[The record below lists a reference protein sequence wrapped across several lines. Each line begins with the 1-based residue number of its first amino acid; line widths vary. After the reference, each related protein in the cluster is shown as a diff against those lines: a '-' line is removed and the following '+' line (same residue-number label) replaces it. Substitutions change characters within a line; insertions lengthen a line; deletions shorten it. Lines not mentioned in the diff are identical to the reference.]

1 MVCVNVLFYCFGS
14 SLSPEHIFLEERLRD
29 NQSPCYAASSESLF
43 LFTSK
48 AESVV
53 SFRTWDELK
62 PALNLCCSLDQVHDS
77 AWKPRIPYFPSL
89 EPGWKA
95 QLRLIMPEL
104 TLENTDLGAD
114 LASHLGRFHGVGL
127 RDNVQL
133 TDTTII
139 CQDGSVR
146 AHQVNFLNV

>member
-1 MVCVNVLFYCFGS
+1 
-14 SLSPEHIFLEERLRD
+14 
-29 NQSPCYAASSESLF
+29 
-43 LFTSK
+43 
-48 AESVV
+48 
-53 SFRTWDELK
+53 
-62 PALNLCCSLDQVHDS
+62 
-77 AWKPRIPYFPSL
+77 
-89 EPGWKA
+89 
-95 QLRLIMPEL
+95 MPEL

-146 AHQVNFLNV
+146 AHQVNFSTLLSNIVKVIVVQTGFSDFFY